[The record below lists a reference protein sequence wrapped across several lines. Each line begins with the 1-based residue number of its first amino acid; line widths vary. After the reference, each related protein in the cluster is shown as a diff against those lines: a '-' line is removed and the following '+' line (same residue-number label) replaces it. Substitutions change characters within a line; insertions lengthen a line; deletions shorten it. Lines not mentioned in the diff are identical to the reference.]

1 MKKLIP
7 ILCVILTFQAHAQTI
22 YLADT
27 AFVTDPGYGGA
38 PASCKTNGMMYN
50 GLNMERAQSVWVADA
65 FTIPAG
71 ATWTFD
77 TVIVYG
83 YQYASS
89 PLPSP
94 FISCNLQIF
103 NGAPGLGGTVIW
115 GDTVVNRLNSSAFT
129 GIYKVDTFSS
139 DGALLSTKRPIMA
152 LKLHLSPAASLTAG
166 TYWLCWS
173 AAVSTSPTTN
183 PAVTPYQVLPGRLN
197 PPGQMSRIGYGGSW
211 QYATDN
217 GLNIGLNFII
227 KGKAGLAGITEQERN
242 AAGMLGQNI
251 PNPAVNR
258 TTIGYDLPAEND
270 VQLTVYNM
278 MGQLVATP
286 VNCHMSAG
294 RHEVALNTGDLPSG
308 AYYYRL
314 CTPAGTE
321 SRQMMITK

>member
-1 MKKLIP
+1 MKKLISF
-7 ILCVILTFQAHAQTI
+7 LCAILTFQANAQTV

-50 GLNMERAQSVWVADA
+50 GLNMERTQSVWVADA
-65 FTIPAG
+65 FTVPIG

-89 PLPSP
+89 PLSSP

-103 NGAPGLGGTVIW
+103 NGTPGLGGTVIW
-115 GDTVVNRLNSSAFT
+115 GDTVANRLSSSAFT

-139 DGALLSTKRPIMA
+139 DGALLSIKRPIMA

-173 AAVSTSPTTN
+173 AAVSSSPTTN

-197 PPGQMSRIGYGGSW
+197 PPGQMSRIGVGSTW

-227 KGKAGLAGITEQERN
+227 KGKAGLAGVTEQERN
-242 AAGMLGQNI
+242 TAVILGQNT
-251 PNPAVNR
+251 PNPAGNVTKIWYN
-258 TTIGYDLPAEND
+258 LPAEND
-270 VQLTVYNM
+270 VQLTVYNI

-286 VNCHMSAG
+286 VNSHMNAG
-294 RHEVALNTGDLPSG
+294 RHEVTLNTGDLPPG
-308 AYYYRL
+308 AYYYKL

-321 SRQMMITK
+321 SRQMIIIK